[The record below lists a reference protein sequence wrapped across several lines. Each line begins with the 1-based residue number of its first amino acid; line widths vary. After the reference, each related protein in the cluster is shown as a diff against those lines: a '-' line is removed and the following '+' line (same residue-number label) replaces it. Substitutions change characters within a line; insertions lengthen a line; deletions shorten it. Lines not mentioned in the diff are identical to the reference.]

1 MPEES
6 LYQMAQ
12 RQFMEA
18 AKIMDLP
25 QWIRDKFAEPERQL
39 TVTFPVE
46 MDDGTIRIF
55 KGHRVEHT
63 TIPGP
68 AKGGIRFHNRVD
80 LDEVKSLAA
89 WMTWKCGVVGIPY
102 GGGKGGV
109 EFPQDL
115 HPDPGKKD
123 LKGQRAITWR
133 EKEKIARAYFAAITP
148 LVGVDK
154 DIPAPDVYTTPQD
167 MAWMMD
173 VHSFI
178 KGYPEPGVI
187 TGKPLEIGGSQ
198 VREVATALGMFY
210 TIEEAA
216 KYRKITLAS
225 STSAVQGYGNAG
237 WFAAKFLYD
246 AGSKVIAVSDS
257 KGGILNKKGLDVYK
271 VKEHKDNT
279 GSVVGF
285 PGADSITNEE
295 ILELEVDILA
305 PSALERVITEENA
318 PKIKAKIIA
327 EAANGPTTP
336 EADKILHDKGVFVIP
351 DILANAGGV
360 TVSYLEWV
368 QARFRYWWKY
378 EEVDRMLSDIIRK
391 AFWDTVEKYERY
403 KVDPRTA
410 AMILSIGR
418 VVKALELRGIFP
430 GGFLG
435 IPSKREEEMKMF
447 KERHM
452 F

>member
-1 MPEES
+1 MPTES

-12 RQFMEA
+12 RQFFKAVEVLN
-18 AKIMDLP
+18 LP

-39 TVTFPVE
+39 TVNFPVE

-55 KGHRVEHT
+55 RGHRVEHT

-89 WMTWKCGVVGIPY
+89 WMTWKCSVVGIPY

-109 EFPQDL
+109 EFPPDL
-115 HPDPGKKD
+115 HPDPREKPG
-123 LKGQRAITWR
+123 KGQRSVTYR

-148 LVGVDK
+148 MVGVDK

-167 MAWMMD
+167 MVWMMD
-173 VHSFI
+173 THSFI
-178 KGYPEPGVI
+178 MGYPEPGVI

-198 VREVATALGMFY
+198 VRGVATSLGLFY
-210 TIEEAA
+210 VLEEAA
-216 KYRKITLAS
+216 KYRKLSIAS
-225 STSAVQGYGNAG
+225 STSAVQGFGNVG
-237 WFAAKFLYD
+237 WFTAKFLHD
-246 AGSKVIAVSDS
+246 AGSRVIAVSDVH
-257 KGGILNKKGLDVYK
+257 GGIMNKKGLDVQK
-271 VKEHKDNT
+271 VKEHMNKT
-279 GSVVGF
+279 GTVSDY
-285 PGADSITNEE
+285 PDADRITNEE
-295 ILELEVDILA
+295 LLELEVDILA
-305 PSALERVITEENA
+305 PCAIERVITEKNA
-318 PKIKAKIIA
+318 PKIKAKLIP
-327 EAANGPTTP
+327 EGANGPTTI
-336 EADKILHDKGVFVIP
+336 EADKILHENGVFVIP
-351 DILANAGGV
+351 DILANSGGV

-378 EEVDRMLSDIIRK
+378 EEVDKMLSEIIRK
-391 AFWDTVEKYERY
+391 AFWDTVEKYEKH

-410 AMILSIGR
+410 ALVLSVGR

-447 KERHM
+447 KERHV